1 VEDLFITRRIRTETI
16 FMGPRTP
23 PIPDLTRELVVDG
36 VLAVVFLSRH
46 LQDRRKLTMQTFQR
60 NPNDPGAIK
69 WDEYKEIEIPIAVDL
84 VVAMKRGPLSA
95 AAAAPQP
102 PAFPGYPPQYPPAAA
117 AQHVASAP
125 ALPAGVNPN
134 LANIIGSMN
143 PATLQKVFGALAQQQ
158 QPPLPVAPQQTY
170 GYQPQAPPQTG
181 FGGLQGFGGQRPP
194 PAQGSA
200 PTQQVQDIM
209 AQLAALSKK
218 Q

>member
-1 VEDLFITRRIRTETI
+1 
-16 FMGPRTP
+16 
-23 PIPDLTRELVVDG
+23 
-36 VLAVVFLSRH
+36 
-46 LQDRRKLTMQTFQR
+46 MQTFQR

-84 VVAMKRGPLSA
+84 VLAMKRGPIQQPPP
-95 AAAAPQP
+95 PQP
-102 PAFPGYPPQYPPAAA
+102 PAAYPGYPPQYPPAA
-117 AQHVASAP
+117 AP

-158 QPPLPVAPQQTY
+158 PPPVAQQPAY
-170 GYQPQAPPQTG
+170 GYQQPPAAQLG
-181 FGGLQGFGGQRPP
+181 MGGLQGFGGQQRPP
-194 PAQGSA
+194 PTHGPA

-218 Q
+218 